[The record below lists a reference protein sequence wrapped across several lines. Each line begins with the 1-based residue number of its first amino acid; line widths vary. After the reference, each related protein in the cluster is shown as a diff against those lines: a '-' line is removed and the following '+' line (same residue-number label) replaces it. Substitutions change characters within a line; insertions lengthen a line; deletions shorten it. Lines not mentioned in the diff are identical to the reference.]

1 MLQLSGQRL
10 GENGP
15 QPVLDHVAGE
25 VVGGGDQH
33 GVAHD
38 RHRPGQPQERPVL
51 RGQRVTEGGQGAG
64 PDLGEVRR
72 VGPRRERALVRD
84 GRLGHR
90 LVLPCSSVVPA
101 PDEAPHQCRPQSCPQ
116 GVYDIRTVAG
126 RWVHRVVRRAR
137 LQAPGPVVQAVVHI
151 RREPRTGGLAQPPA
165 PPWSAGW
172 ACRTLHRVR
181 VRQNGRLALG
191 GAGLTGPSVARTVDR
206 PRFSA
211 AVVVCP
217 RRSGPLVSGSVRGR
231 PVAADFPLG
240 PCRSAATGAAID
252 PPEHPREQAH
262 LPAEQPAPGQDARL
276 PAPHADPRGSRDPGR
291 SSAQGPGESVRLRSG

>member
-1 MLQLSGQRL
+1 MSTGCVRHPHHR
-10 GENGP
+10 G
-15 QPVLDHVAGE
+15 AA
-25 VVGGGDQH
+25 GGGCT
-33 GVAHD
+33 GWNGSKA
-38 RHRPGQPQERPVL
+38 
-51 RGQRVTEGGQGAG
+51 GGAAG
-64 PDLGEVRR
+64 
-72 VGPRRERALVRD
+72 
-84 GRLGHR
+84 
-90 LVLPCSSVVPA
+90 S
-101 PDEAPHQCRPQSCPQ
+101 Q
-116 GVYDIRTVAG
+116 
-126 RWVHRVVRRAR
+126 RVVRRAR

-181 VRQNGRLALG
+181 VRQNGRLAPG

-291 SSAQGPGESVRLRSG
+291 SSAQGPGESVRLRSGRPASTSADRTPDQGTGPCCPRRTGCGGAPTSRRRFVGAAGSVGAPWWCTCWARRRRGRPQPGRSRQGRSAWW